1 MARVGIPRL
10 RHLKHRDY
18 DRVRRQPN
26 TTNFVEGRASSL
38 LQYPSASAVWDGI
51 KATNAE
57 AVAGEVTDL

>member
-1 MARVGIPRL
+1 MARAGIPRL

-26 TTNFVEGRASSL
+26 VTDFVAERSTTLAQYASE
-38 LQYPSASAVWDGI
+38 AEVWDGI

-57 AVAGEVTDL
+57 AVASEVSV